1 MNTQTFYFPP
11 NQENL
16 LLGGKQQKAQA
27 NLEIICLLQSLKESG
42 SLPTETEQALLAQY
56 TGWGNT
62 AVYKEAAAEL
72 ESLLAEKELNALK
85 ASMLNAHYT
94 SLDIIQAIWAG
105 VEQVFAGSMDTLH
118 FLDPSAG
125 IGHFRSLEPEG
136 FRDKSRWQEVE
147 LEPLTAEILA
157 HLHPQ
162 KEGHSQIFAGGFE
175 QAPVQSDQFDLVI
188 SNIPFGNYP
197 VVDHKIKDMRLK
209 GSIHD
214 YFLCKAVEVTAPGG
228 LIALITSRYTL
239 DKKDSYIRRW
249 VARRAEL
256 LGAVRLPQN
265 TFQKNAGTQVVT
277 DVLFLRK
284 RDLPLSAEATL
295 PDWVETEK
303 VLLENQDGESH
314 SVQVNRIFTLH
325 PDRALGQAILIRG
338 MYAPNEYSLKAEAGA
353 DISAMLAEKLTE
365 ILPKN
370 LICESKRRVSS
381 TVGEEV
387 KPAHIIAASKKI
399 SNREKKQIE
408 ALRKVYDLA
417 RALLQAEID
426 ERGHEQP
433 STLRAR
439 LNEAYDHYLLYYG
452 ALSGKSTL
460 RLLKNNPAL
469 PFLRALEVLEH
480 GLPRKA
486 AIFHHSTLHTQRVL
500 EHTPSA
506 KEAMLL
512 CLDQLGQVEL
522 GFIARSAKISE
533 AQALQDL
540 EGLIYKDPGSGKWL
554 SANAYLSGN
563 ILEKLEAA
571 RVAAEGNPSYEKHI
585 IALREA
591 MPKPLR
597 PGEIRARLGSGWIPV
612 DVIQSFLEYLLPKI
626 GVEEVIYIPD
636 LGSWKIKAN
645 IWPVTDFLLYSEWG
659 TERRS
664 ALDLIRNS
672 LNAHTPVV
680 YDTLDEKRVMNKD
693 ATIAAQAKLEKIE
706 AAFELWLWE
715 EPEQAERLAQIYN
728 RLYNIYR
735 RPHFDGA
742 HLSLPGM
749 NAEITMRPHQLDAIW
764 RLLQERSVLLAH
776 EVGLGKTLT
785 TIAAIMELKRL
796 GRINKAMVVV
806 PNHLTLQW
814 QEETLWAYPLA
825 KILCAGP
832 KDLSKS
838 KRGEFLS
845 RIATGDWDIVIV
857 PQSSFKLLP
866 VGEEALNDF
875 LQGEIDKLRSF
886 LYQNAGIG
894 RGAEKQ
900 IQKAI
905 KHYEA
910 RLARQ
915 AEMRKDV
922 RETIT
927 WEMLGLDMLL
937 VDEFHAYKN
946 LFFATKMSRVAGLS
960 NSNSQR
966 AFDMFIKSRFI
977 QEQGGRFV
985 GITATPVTNTLAEV
999 FTLQR
1004 YFQYKTLER
1013 LNLTHFDTWAKMY
1026 AQSVALPEMSPEG
1039 GGFRINIRLA
1049 KFVNV
1054 PELSTLLSQF
1064 TASLKWAQIGA
1075 GPEAI
1080 SRPRLHQA
1088 RPLIV
1093 ELPGNTDLED
1103 YIRYLSD
1110 RATQVRNG
1118 SVKPEEDNMLKITSE
1133 GRKAALDMRLLNN
1146 LVDLA
1151 QETPY
1156 TDHAN
1161 AKAYKA
1167 ADAIAAI
1174 YHATIGS
1181 RAAQVVFSDMGT
1193 PKSR

>member
-1 MNTQTFYFPP
+1 MNPKTFYFPP
-11 NQENL
+11 NQGDL
-16 LLGGKQQKAQA
+16 LLGGNQQKAQE
-27 NLEIICLLQSLKESG
+27 NLNIVRLLQSLKGSG
-42 SLPTETEQALLAQY
+42 SLATETEQAQLALY
-56 TGWGNT
+56 SGWGNT
-62 AVYKEAAAEL
+62 AVYKEAADEL
-72 ESLLAEKELNALK
+72 ESLLTEKELNALK

-94 SLDIIQAIWAG
+94 RLDIIRAIWTG
-105 VEQVFAGSMDTLH
+105 VEQVFAGSMDALLV
-118 FLDPSAG
+118 LDPSAG
-125 IGHFRSLEPEG
+125 IGHFRSLEPEI
-136 FRDKSRWQEVE
+136 FRDKTRWLEVE
-147 LEPLTAEILA
+147 LEPLTAEILS

-162 KEGHSQIFAGGFE
+162 KEGRSQVYPGGFE
-175 QAPVQSDQFDLVI
+175 QAPVSEDQFDLVI

-197 VVDHKIKDMRLK
+197 VIDPQIKDMRLK

-214 YFLCKAVEVTAPGG
+214 YFLCKALEVTAPGG
-228 LIALITSRYTL
+228 LIAIITSRYTL

-249 VARRAEL
+249 VATRAEL

-277 DVLFLRK
+277 DLLFLRK
-284 RDLPLSAEATL
+284 RDLPLSMEAAL
-295 PDWVETEK
+295 PDWVETEEIS
-303 VLLENQDGESH
+303 LENQDGESH
-314 SVQVNRIFTLH
+314 PVRVNRVFTIH
-325 PDRALGQAILIRG
+325 PDWALGQAVLIRG
-338 MYAPNEYSLKAEAGA
+338 MYAPNEYSLKAEADA
-353 DISAMLAEKLTE
+353 DIAAELAKKLLE
-365 ILPKN
+365 ILPEN
-370 LICESKRRVSS
+370 LIGESRRQAAPEKE
-381 TVGEEV
+381 TAE
-387 KPAHIIAASKKI
+387 PAHVIPLPKKV
-399 SNREKKQIE
+399 SQRDRNQLE
-408 ALRKVYDLA
+408 ALRKIYDLA
-417 RALLQAEID
+417 RALLQSEI
-426 ERGHEQP
+426 EAGGLIQTVSLRG
-433 STLRAR
+433 R
-439 LNEAYDHYLLYYG
+439 LNEAYDHFLLFYG
-452 ALSGKSTL
+452 ALSGKNTL

-469 PFLRALEVLEH
+469 PFLRALEVLEED
-480 GLPRKA
+480 LPRKA
-486 AIFHHSTLHTQRVL
+486 AIFHHSTLRSQRVL
-500 EHTPSA
+500 PHTPNA

-512 CLDQLGQVEL
+512 SLDQLGEVDL
-522 GFIARSAKISE
+522 DFIAHSARVSE
-533 AQALQDL
+533 TQAVQDL
-540 EGLIYKDPGSGKWL
+540 EGLIYKDPADDRWQT
-554 SANAYLSGN
+554 ANAYLSGN
-563 ILEKLEAA
+563 ILEKLGVA
-571 RVAAEGNPSYEKHI
+571 RDAAEKDSSYENHLV
-585 IALREA
+585 ALREA

-597 PGEIRARLGSGWIPV
+597 PDEIRARLGSGWIPV
-612 DVIQSFLEYLLPKI
+612 DVIQSFLEHLLPKI
-626 GVEEVIYIPD
+626 EVAEVIYIPD
-636 LGSWKIKAN
+636 LGSWKIAAN
-645 IWPVTDFLLYSEWG
+645 TWSVTDFLLYSEWG

-664 ALDLIRNS
+664 ALDLISNS
-672 LNAHTPVV
+672 LNAHTPLV
-680 YDTLDEKRVMNKD
+680 YDTLDDKRVMNRD

-715 EPEQAERLAQIYN
+715 EPERAERLAQIYN

-742 HLSLPGM
+742 HLSLPGL

-764 RLLQERSVLLAH
+764 RLLQERRVLLAH

-814 QEETLWAYPLA
+814 LEETLWAYPLA
-825 KILCAGP
+825 RILCAGP
-832 KDLSKS
+832 KDLSKA

-857 PQSSFKLLP
+857 PESSFKLLP

-886 LYQNAGIG
+886 LYQNAGMG

-915 AEMRKDV
+915 AEMRKDAA
-922 RETIT
+922 ETIT
-927 WEMLGLDMLL
+927 WEMLGLDMLI

-977 QEQGGRFV
+977 QKQGGRFV

-1013 LNLTHFDTWAKMY
+1013 LNLTHFDAWAKMY

-1054 PELSTLLSQF
+1054 PELSTLLAQF
-1064 TASLKWAQIGA
+1064 TASLKWTQIGT

-1080 SRPRLHQA
+1080 SRPALHQA

-1093 ELPGNTDLED
+1093 ELPGNADLKD

-1118 SVKPEEDNMLKITSE
+1118 SVKPEDDNMLRITSE

-1146 LVDLA
+1146 LADLA
-1151 QETPY
+1151 QETPFA
-1156 TDHAN
+1156 DHAN
-1161 AKAYKA
+1161 SKAYKA
-1167 ADAIAAI
+1167 ADAIAKI
-1174 YHATIGS
+1174 YHATTGS

>member
-1 MNTQTFYFPP
+1 MSTKTFYFPP
-11 NQENL
+11 NQGNL
-16 LLGGKQQKAQA
+16 LLGGKKQKAQA
-27 NLEIICLLQSLKESG
+27 NLEIIHLLQSLKVSG
-42 SLPTETEQALLAQY
+42 TLATETEQALLAQY

-62 AVYKEAAAEL
+62 TVYKEAADEL
-72 ESLLAEKELNALK
+72 ESLLSEKELNALK

-94 SLDIIQAIWAG
+94 SLDIIRAIWIG
-105 VEQVFAGSMDTLH
+105 VEQVFSGSMDALH
-118 FLDPSAG
+118 VLDPSAG
-125 IGHFRSLEPEG
+125 IGHFRSLEPEAL
-136 FRDKSRWQEVE
+136 RQKTHWLEVE
-147 LEPLTAEILA
+147 LEALTAGILA
-157 HLHPQ
+157 QLHP
-162 KEGHSQIFAGGFE
+162 EEDGRSQVFAGGFE
-175 QAPVQSDQFDLVI
+175 KAPVSNGQFDLVT

-197 VVDHKIKDMRLK
+197 VIDSQIKDMRLK

-214 YFLCKAVEVTAPGG
+214 YFLAKAVEVTAPGG

-284 RDLPLSAEATL
+284 REMPLSDEVAL
-295 PDWVETEK
+295 PDWVETEEIWLK
-303 VLLENQDGESH
+303 NQDGENH
-314 SVQVNRIFTLH
+314 PVRINRVFTLH
-325 PDRALGQAILIRG
+325 PDWALGQAVLIRG

-353 DISAMLAEKLTE
+353 DISAMLAEKLLET
-365 ILPKN
+365 LPRD
-370 LICESKRRVSS
+370 LVSESRRISS
-381 TVGEEV
+381 TTMEEV
-387 KPAHIIAASKKI
+387 KPAHIITASKKT
-399 SNREKKQIE
+399 SSREKKQID

-426 ERGHEQP
+426 GRSYEQP
-433 STLRAR
+433 STLRTR

-486 AIFHHSTLHTQRVL
+486 AIFHHSTLHTQRIL
-500 EHTPSA
+500 KHTPSA

-512 CLDQLGQVEL
+512 SLDQLGEISL
-522 GFIARSAKISE
+522 DFISRSAKISE
-533 AQALQDL
+533 AQVLQDL
-540 EGLIYKDPGSGKWL
+540 EGLIYKDPVSGKWL

-563 ILEKLEAA
+563 ILKKIESA
-571 RVAAEGNPSYEKHI
+571 RVAAEEDPSYENHLT
-585 IALREA
+585 ALREA

-612 DVIQSFLEYLLPKI
+612 DVIESFLEYLLPKI
-626 GVEEVIYIPD
+626 AVEEVIYIPD

-715 EPEQAERLAQIYN
+715 EPERAEHLAQIYN

-742 HLSLPGM
+742 HLSLSGM

-796 GRINKAMVVV
+796 GRVNKAMVVV

-814 QEETLWAYPLA
+814 LEETLWAYPLA

-915 AEMRKDV
+915 SEMRKDA

-1049 KFVNV
+1049 KFLNV
-1054 PELSTLLSQF
+1054 PELSTLLAQF

-1093 ELPGNTDLED
+1093 ELPGNADLKD

-1151 QETPY
+1151 QEAPY

-1174 YHATIGS
+1174 YHATTGS

-1193 PKSR
+1193 PK

>member
-1 MNTQTFYFPP
+1 MNPKTFYFPP
-11 NQENL
+11 NQGDL
-16 LLGGKQQKAQA
+16 LLGGNPQKAQENLA
-27 NLEIICLLQSLKESG
+27 AIHLLQNLEGSG
-42 SLPTETEQALLAQY
+42 SLATEAEQALLARY

-62 AVYKEAAAEL
+62 AVYKEAADEL
-72 ESLLAEKELNALK
+72 ENLLAEKELNALK

-94 SLDIIQAIWAG
+94 RLDIIRAIWTG
-105 VEQVFAGSMDTLH
+105 VEQVFAGSMDALH
-118 FLDPSAG
+118 VLDPSAG
-125 IGHFRSLEPEG
+125 IGHFRSLEPEI
-136 FRDKSRWQEVE
+136 FRDKTRWLEVE
-147 LEPLTAEILA
+147 LEPLTASILTY
-157 HLHPQ
+157 LHPH
-162 KEGHSQIFAGGFE
+162 KAGRSQVFAGGFE
-175 QAPVQSDQFDLVI
+175 QAPVSEDQFDLVI

-197 VVDHKIKDMRLK
+197 VIDPQIKDMRLK

-249 VARRAEL
+249 VATRAEL

-284 RDLPLSAEATL
+284 RESPLSMEAPL
-295 PDWVETEK
+295 PDWVETEEIW
-303 VLLENQDGESH
+303 LENQEGESH
-314 SVQVNRIFTLH
+314 PVRINRIFTLH
-325 PDRALGQAILIRG
+325 PDWALGKAVLIRG

-353 DISAMLAEKLTE
+353 DSSAMLAEKLLE
-365 ILPKN
+365 ILPVN
-370 LICESKRRVSS
+370 LIGESKRVSS
-381 TVGEEV
+381 HVGEEV
-387 KPAHIIAASKKI
+387 KPAHIISASKKTLP
-399 SNREKKQIE
+399 RERKQIE

-417 RALLQAEID
+417 RALLQSEID
-426 ERGHEQP
+426 EKGHEQP
-433 STLRAR
+433 TNLRAR
-439 LNEAYDHYLLYYG
+439 LNESYDHYLLFYG
-452 ALSGKSTL
+452 ALSGKNTL
-460 RLLKNNPAL
+460 QLLKNNPAL
-469 PFLRALEVLEH
+469 PFLRALEVLEE
-480 GLPRKA
+480 GLPCKA
-486 AIFHHSTLHTQRVL
+486 AIFHHSTLRIQRVL
-500 EHTPSA
+500 AHTPSA

-512 CLDQLGQVEL
+512 SLDQLGEVDL
-522 GFIARSAKISE
+522 DFIAYSARASE
-533 AQALQDL
+533 SQAVQDL
-540 EGLIYKDPGSGKWL
+540 EGLIYKDPTNDRWQT
-554 SANAYLSGN
+554 ANTYLSGN
-563 ILEKLEAA
+563 ILEKLEVA
-571 RVAAEGNPSYEKHI
+571 RNAAEKDSSYENHLA
-585 IALREA
+585 ALREA

-597 PGEIRARLGSGWIPV
+597 PDEIRARLGSGWIPV

-626 GVEEVIYIPD
+626 EVAEVIYIPD
-636 LGSWKIKAN
+636 LGSWKIAAN
-645 IWPVTDFLLYSEWG
+645 TWPVTDFLLYSEWG

-664 ALDLIRNS
+664 ALDLISNS
-672 LNAHTPVV
+672 LNAHTPLV
-680 YDTLDEKRVMNKD
+680 YDTLDDKRVMNKD

-715 EPEQAERLAQIYN
+715 EPERAERLAQIYN

-735 RPHFDGA
+735 RPHFDGS

-814 QEETLWAYPLA
+814 LEETLWAYPLA
-825 KILCAGP
+825 RILCAGP

-838 KRGEFLS
+838 RRGEFLS

-857 PQSSFKLLP
+857 PESSFKLLP

-886 LYQNAGIG
+886 LYQNAGMG

-915 AEMRKDV
+915 AEMRKDAA
-922 RETIT
+922 ETIT
-927 WEMLGLDMLL
+927 WEMLGLDMLI

-977 QEQGGRFV
+977 QKQGGRFV

-1013 LNLTHFDTWAKMY
+1013 LNLTHFDAWAKMY

-1054 PELSTLLSQF
+1054 PELSTLLAQF

-1080 SRPRLHQA
+1080 SRPALHQA

-1093 ELPGNTDLED
+1093 ELPGNADLKD

-1118 SVKPEEDNMLKITSE
+1118 AVTPEEDNMLRITSE

-1146 LVDLA
+1146 LADLV

-1156 TDHAN
+1156 SDHAN
-1161 AKAYKA
+1161 SKAYKA
-1167 ADAIAAI
+1167 ADAIAKI
-1174 YHATIGS
+1174 YHATTGS

-1193 PKSR
+1193 PKS

>member
-1 MNTQTFYFPP
+1 MKAKPFYFPP
-11 NQENL
+11 TQGDL
-16 LLGGKQQKAQA
+16 IFGGTEKKAQA
-27 NLEIICLLQSLKESG
+27 NLKAIRLLQYLEKSARIATPAQQEILSG
-42 SLPTETEQALLAQY
+42 Y
-56 TGWGNT
+56 TGWGDT
-62 AVYKEAAAEL
+62 AVYKQAANAL
-72 ESLLAEKELNALK
+72 ESLLEQEELDALK

-94 SLDIIQAIWAG
+94 SLEIIRAIWGG
-105 VEQVFAGSMDTLH
+105 VAQVFDKRLPELH
-118 FLDPSAG
+118 VLDPSAG
-125 IGHFRSLEPEG
+125 IGHFRSLEPAAMRE
-136 FRDKSRWQEVE
+136 KSQWLEVE
-147 LEPLTAEILA
+147 LEPLTAGILA
-157 HLHPQ
+157 QLHPA
-162 KEGHSQIFAGGFE
+162 ENGRSQIFAGGFE
-175 QAPVQSDQFDLVI
+175 EAPVGENQFDLVI

-197 VVDHKIKDMRLK
+197 VIDAKVQDKRLK

-214 YFLCKAVEVTAPGG
+214 YFLCKALKVAAPGA
-228 LIALITSRYTL
+228 LIALITSRYTM
-239 DKKDSYIRRW
+239 DKKDNYIRRYI
-249 VARRAEL
+249 AQRAEL

-265 TFQKNAGTQVVT
+265 TFKKNAGTQVVT
-277 DVLFLRK
+277 DLLFLRK
-284 RDLPLSAEATL
+284 RALPLAIDGAL
-295 PDWVETEK
+295 PDWVETQAIS
-303 VLLENQDGESH
+303 LENKEGESH
-314 SVQVNRIFTLH
+314 EVHINSFYVQY
-325 PDRALGQAILIRG
+325 PDLALGKALLTRG
-338 MYAPNEYSLKAEAGA
+338 MYKNNEYSLKAEEGV
-353 DISAMLAEKLTE
+353 DIAFLLAEKLKE
-365 ILPKN
+365 ILPTN
-370 LICESKRRVSS
+370 LIRESKRASFAQA
-381 TVGEEV
+381 EEV
-387 KPAHIIAASKKI
+387 KPAHIIFVSKRL
-399 SNREKKQIE
+399 SARQKKQIE
-408 ALRKVYDLA
+408 ALRKIYDLA
-417 RALLQAEID
+417 RALLQAEINERSD
-426 ERGHEQP
+426 EHP
-433 STLRAR
+433 TTLRAK
-439 LNEAYDHYLLYYG
+439 LNEAYDHYLLFYG
-452 ALSGKSTL
+452 ALSGKGTL

-469 PFLRALEVLEH
+469 PFLRALEVEEKGH
-480 GLPRKA
+480 PCKA
-486 AIFHHSTLHTQRVL
+486 DIFHHSTLHIQRVL
-500 EHTPSA
+500 KHTPSA

-512 CLDQLGQVEL
+512 SLDQLGEISL
-522 GFIARSAKISE
+522 AFIARSAKISE
-533 AQALQDL
+533 AQVIQDL
-540 EGLIYKDPGSGKWL
+540 DELIYKDPLSQKWL

-563 ILEKLEAA
+563 ILEKLESVKAMP
-571 RVAAEGNPSYEKHI
+571 EGDSSYEKHLG
-585 IALREA
+585 ALREA
-591 MPKPLR
+591 MPTPLQ
-597 PGEIRARLGSGWIPV
+597 PGEIRARLGSGWIPAE
-612 DVIQSFLEYLLPKI
+612 VIQSFLEYLLPKI
-626 GVEEVIYIPD
+626 EIEKVTYIPD

-645 IWPVTDFLLYSEWG
+645 IWPVTDFLVYSEWG

-672 LNAHTPVV
+672 LNAHAPMV
-680 YDTLDEKRVMNKD
+680 YDTVAEKRILNKD

-706 AAFELWLWE
+706 TAFELWLWE
-715 EPEQAERLAQIYN
+715 EPERAEHLAQIYN

-764 RLLQERSVLLAH
+764 RLLQEGSVLLAH

-785 TIAAIMELKRL
+785 AIASIMELKRL

-866 VGEEALNDF
+866 VGEEALKDF
-875 LQGEIDKLRSF
+875 LQGEINKLRNF
-886 LYQNAGIG
+886 LYQNTGIG

-905 KHYEA
+905 KRYEA
-910 RLARQ
+910 KLANQ
-915 AEMRKDV
+915 AEMRKDST
-922 RETIT
+922 ETIT

-966 AFDMFIKSRFI
+966 AFDMFIKSRYI
-977 QEQGGRFV
+977 QHQGGRFV

-1013 LNLTHFDTWAKMY
+1013 LQLTHFDTWAKMY
-1026 AQSVALPEMSPEG
+1026 AQAIALPEMSPEG
-1039 GGFRINIRLA
+1039 GGFRMNIRLA

-1064 TASLKWAQIGA
+1064 TDSLKWLEIGT

-1080 SRPRLHQA
+1080 SRPELHQA

-1093 ELPGNTDLED
+1093 ELPGNADLED
-1103 YIRYLSD
+1103 YIAYLSD

-1146 LVDLA
+1146 LADLE
-1151 QETPY
+1151 QENPY
-1156 TDHAN
+1156 TDHVDS
-1161 AKAYKA
+1161 KAYRA
-1167 ADAIAAI
+1167 ADTIAKI

-1193 PKSR
+1193 PKS

>member
-1 MNTQTFYFPP
+1 MMTTFYFP
-11 NQENL
+11 EEEKAL
-16 LLGGKQQKAQA
+16 YFTGAKQKAED
-27 NLEIICLLQSLKESG
+27 NLATLRLLEELKESG
-42 SLPTETEQALLAQY
+42 LAATPAQQESLIRY
-56 TGWGNT
+56 TGWGDT
-62 AVYKEAAAEL
+62 AVYKHAADEL
-72 ESLLAEKELNALK
+72 DGMLDVPTLNALK

-94 SLDIIQAIWAG
+94 SLEIIRAIWQG
-105 VEQVFAGSMDTLH
+105 VGQVFGAGMKELH
-118 FLDPSAG
+118 ILDPSAG
-125 IGHFRSLEPEG
+125 IGHFRSLEPHS
-136 FRDKSRWQEVE
+136 FRSRTHWLEVE
-147 LEPLTAEILA
+147 LEPLTASILT
-157 HLHPQ
+157 HLHPHN
-162 KEGHSQIFAGGFE
+162 EGRSQIYAGGFE
-175 QAPVQSDQFDLVI
+175 QAPVSEDQFDLVI

-197 VVDHKIKDMRLK
+197 VVDHGVKDKRLK
-209 GSIHD
+209 SSIHD
-214 YFLCKAVEVTAPGG
+214 YFLCKALEVTAPGG
-228 LIALITSRYTL
+228 LIAIITSRYTL

-277 DVLFLRK
+277 DLLFLRK
-284 RDLPLSAEATL
+284 RESPLSMDAAM
-295 PDWVETEK
+295 PDWVETEM
-303 VLLENQDGESH
+303 LSLENQEGESH
-314 SVQVNRIFTLH
+314 PVRVNRIFTLH
-325 PDRALGQAILIRG
+325 SDWALGKAVLIRG
-338 MYAPNEYSLKAEAGA
+338 MYAPNEYSLKAEADA
-353 DISAMLAEKLTE
+353 DISAELAEKLLE
-365 ILPKN
+365 ILPEN
-370 LICESKRRVSS
+370 LIGESKRVSFPI
-381 TVGEEV
+381 GEEV
-387 KPAHIIAASKKI
+387 KPAHIISVSKKT
-399 SNREKKQIE
+399 SPRERKQIE

-433 STLRAR
+433 ANLRTR
-439 LNEAYDHYLLYYG
+439 LNEAYDHFNLFYG
-452 ALSGKSTL
+452 ALSGKNTL

-469 PFLRALEVLEH
+469 PFLRALEVLDK
-480 GLPRKA
+480 GLPHKA
-486 AIFHHSTLHTQRVL
+486 AIFHHSTLRSQRVL
-500 EHTPSA
+500 AHTPSA

-512 CLDQLGQVEL
+512 SLDQLGEVDL
-522 GFIARSAKISE
+522 DFIAHSARVSE
-533 AQALQDL
+533 SQAVQDL
-540 EGLIYKDPGSGKWL
+540 EGLIYKDPADDRWQT
-554 SANAYLSGN
+554 ANTYLSGN
-563 ILEKLEAA
+563 ILEKLEVA
-571 RVAAEGNPSYEKHI
+571 RDAAEGDPTYENHLA
-585 IALREA
+585 ALREA

-597 PGEIRARLGSGWIPV
+597 PDEIRARLGSGWIPV
-612 DVIQSFLEYLLPKI
+612 DVIQSFLEYILPKI
-626 GVEEVIYIPD
+626 EVEEVIYIPD

-645 IWPVTDFLLYSEWG
+645 TWPVTDFLLYSEWG

-680 YDTLDEKRVMNKD
+680 YDTLDDKRVMNRD

-715 EPEQAERLAQIYN
+715 EAARAERLAEIYN

-814 QEETLWAYPLA
+814 LEETLWAYPLA
-825 KILCAGP
+825 RILCAGP

-838 KRGEFLS
+838 RRGEFLS

-857 PQSSFKLLP
+857 PESSFKLLP

-886 LYQNAGIG
+886 LYQNAGMG

-915 AEMRKDV
+915 AEMRKDAA
-922 RETIT
+922 ETIT
-927 WEMLGLDMLL
+927 WEMLGLDMLI

-977 QEQGGRFV
+977 QKQDGRFV

-1013 LNLTHFDTWAKMY
+1013 LNLTHFDAWAKMY

-1054 PELSTLLSQF
+1054 PELSTLLAQF
-1064 TASLKWAQIGA
+1064 TASLKWAQIGT

-1093 ELPGNTDLED
+1093 ELPGNADLED
-1103 YIRYLSD
+1103 YIGYLSD

-1146 LVDLA
+1146 LADLA
-1151 QETPY
+1151 QETPFA
-1156 TDHAN
+1156 DHAN
-1161 AKAYKA
+1161 SKAYKA
-1167 ADAIAAI
+1167 ADAIATI
-1174 YHATIGS
+1174 YHATTGS